1 MCSSYS
7 PEDSQAIR
15 RADTETAKVDRIID
29 RRRRVGARWPYRILA
44 TLTGTVAIVMW
55 SLICADAATN
65 PTAPVDRA
73 YVALL
78 TLAALAGFA
87 AVVTGLVWLREHDA
101 SQHRADA
108 DRIREQQHA
117 REVKSIKDAIGVFLR
132 EGDEDARWAL
142 TQTQNFINGTGTDG
156 NVRPFRGRG

>member
-1 MCSSYS
+1 MCSTFNA
-7 PEDSQAIR
+7 EDSQEIR
-15 RADTETAKVDRIID
+15 RAGTEAAKVDGIIE
-29 RRRRVGARWPYRILA
+29 RRRRVGARWPYRTLA
-44 TLTGTVAIVMW
+44 TFTGTVAIVMW

-101 SQHRADA
+101 SQHRADE
-108 DRIREQQHA
+108 DRIREQQHV
-117 REVKSIKDAIGVFLR
+117 REVRSVKEAIGVFLR
-132 EGDEDARWAL
+132 DGDEDARWAL
-142 TQTQNFINGTGTDG
+142 TQTQQFINGTGTDG
-156 NVRPFRGRG
+156 NVRPFRGRA